1 MTRLALPAAAP
12 PGSPVSGVPPW
23 PLQGIHPFTAKCRG
37 REGAS
42 EEFAGSEPV
51 VLGGVRDQ
59 PGTVSP
65 ARSHSPLGSWGL
77 CFLLLTM
84 NPCSPAASGVYSA
97 DKANSSVKLRASI
110 TEGDARARGKLSA
123 GRVGWEWGPCFGGSE
138 SSPTRERV
146 LEDVASRCGCPTGRW
161 ASGVR
166 CASVGI
172 RWSCLNVSTCVGG
185 WGGRPA

>member
-37 REGAS
+37 REGAG

-110 TEGDARARGKLSA
+110 TEGDARARGKLRGGEWAGSG
-123 GRVGWEWGPCFGGSE
+123 GRV
-138 SSPTRERV
+138 
-146 LEDVASRCGCPTGRW
+146 
-161 ASGVR
+161 
-166 CASVGI
+166 SVGLSHHLGE
-172 RWSCLNVSTCVGG
+172 RGSLRMWPPDVDAPLAGG
-185 WGGRPA
+185 HQV